1 MQHPHRFLAL
11 FLSITLSLFI
21 FLRIL
26 TDREA
31 SNKTEDYEHPLV
43 SLDGNLGAN
52 LQIRENNKTAHAT
65 EDMPTCLEGQDQ
77 KTLFLVRALRDGS
90 PEELQDAA
98 ADLRSELRRNP
109 SSLAKIAQLILDP
122 TTPLRTF
129 ANFAL
134 IAGSLD
140 TPEANKL
147 LLTAL
152 EQFNN
157 EAGRAEWILY
167 ALGTW
172 KQYPE
177 KDDRFSFA
185 PNGPMILE
193 TREGLATPLYHQFAK
208 QSIYRQ
214 LLPLLDES
222 SPNLRA
228 AAILTL
234 RHSLNQT
241 SIQNAF
247 LDTLRWETDP
257 GNQANLAEAL
267 ARQAIKLPTDSMNE
281 TVALLLK
288 MATKPDALNIRMKV
302 LSPLQGLPI
311 NESQQTLL
319 TNLASNPDLANT
331 STRQFALSLLASRN
345 TQANHPNPIL
355 WQSASND
362 PDATVRAAAIEHIRN
377 HPVPPSPSRVVP
389 ILDSDPDWN
398 VRYAAVETL
407 ARIPSED
414 EAHNAL
420 NALKNTARN
429 DPHPEVAGRALSIL
443 NGDR

>member
-1 MQHPHRFLAL
+1 MQHPQRFLTL
-11 FLSITLSLFI
+11 FLGVTLSFFI

-31 SNKTEDYEHPLV
+31 YNKTEDYEHPRV
-43 SLDGNLGAN
+43 SLDGNPGAN
-52 LQIRENNKTAHAT
+52 LQIRENKKNAHAI
-65 EDMPTCLEGQDQ
+65 EDMPPCLEGQDQ
-77 KTLFLVRALRDGS
+77 KILFLVQALRDGS

-98 ADLRSELRRNP
+98 AKLRSELRNNP
-109 SSLAKIAQLILDP
+109 SRLAKIERLLLDP
-122 TTPLRTF
+122 STPLRTF
-129 ANFAL
+129 ANIAL
-134 IAGSLD
+134 ITGSLD
-140 TPEANKL
+140 TPEATQL
-147 LLTAL
+147 LLTTLA
-152 EQFNN
+152 QFKN
-157 EAGRAEWILY
+157 EASRAEWILY

-172 KQYPE
+172 KQFSD
-177 KDDRFSFA
+177 KNDRFAFA

-193 TREGLATPLYHQFAK
+193 TSEGLATPLYHQFTK

-214 LLPLLDES
+214 ILPLLEKS

-228 AAILTL
+228 AAILTM

-241 SIQNAF
+241 PIRNAF
-247 LDTLRWETDP
+247 LATLRWETDP

-267 ARQAIKLPTDSMNE
+267 ARQAIKLPADSVKE
-281 TVALLLK
+281 TVSLLLEL
-288 MATKPDALNIRMKV
+288 ATKPDALNIRMKI

-311 NESQQTLL
+311 NKSQQDRL
-319 TNLASNPDLANT
+319 TNLASNPDLANST
-331 STRQFALSLLASRN
+331 TRQFALSLLASRN
-345 TQANHPNPIL
+345 IQANQPNPIL

-362 PDATVRAAAIEHIRN
+362 PDPTVRAAAIEHIRN
-377 HPVPPSPSRVVP
+377 HPIPPSPSRVVP

-429 DPHPEVAGRALSIL
+429 DPNPEVAGRARSIL
-443 NGDR
+443 NGDG